1 MFSTSSGGVSD
12 RHVSPCVRPGKVA
25 GVWSLD
31 PWVFPLTDA
40 VTLAELGWSNFFLSQ
55 VDVDDLHDLTPA
67 RIAGVGRDRVFALSE
82 DGLLELT
89 LDPGMSTGEIAVGDW
104 VLADEERHRLV
115 QLLDRRTSFERGTEY
130 HQGTRQLIAANL
142 DTLFITSSCN
152 ADFNPARLER
162 YLALAHDAGA
172 VPVILLTKADQ
183 AEDPAAYV
191 DQAKALG
198 RGLDAIALDAK
209 FGEVRD
215 VLAPWTGAGQTVA
228 LAGSSGVGKTTIANK
243 LTGGAAATRDV
254 RADDAKGRHTTTARS
269 IHRIAGGGWLI
280 DTPGMRGLGVADVS
294 FGIEQ
299 TFSEITEL
307 ADRCKFRNCAH
318 ESEPGCAVQ
327 AAVAAGD
334 IDPDRLTRY
343 KKLKHEDAVATQTI
357 AQARDRAR
365 KFGKVVKSAVKAKKR

>member
-1 MFSTSSGGVSD
+1 MGEKYGD
-12 RHVSPCVRPGKVA
+12 M
-25 GVWSLD
+25 D
-31 PWVFPLTDA
+31 P
-40 VTLAELGWSNFFLSQ
+40 N
-55 VDVDDLHDLTPA
+55 
-67 RIAGVGRDRVFALSE
+67 
-82 DGLLELT
+82 
-89 LDPGMSTGEIAVGDW
+89 
-104 VLADEERHRLV
+104 
-115 QLLDRRTSFERGTEY
+115 
-130 HQGTRQLIAANL
+130 
-142 DTLFITSSCN
+142 
-152 ADFNPARLER
+152 
-162 YLALAHDAGA
+162 
-172 VPVILLTKADQ
+172 KAK
-183 AEDPAAYV
+183 EM
-191 DQAKALG
+191 
-198 RGLDAIALDAK
+198 DAIALDAK